1 MTEYCRGGSAI
12 AAPDGAWL
20 VEPVA
25 DDERLVIADLDVSLV
40 ARERQN
46 FDPAGH
52 YSRADI
58 FRVEVRSAR
67 RAASHYID

>member
-1 MTEYCRGGSAI
+1 
-12 AAPDGAWL
+12 
-20 VEPVA
+20 
-25 DDERLVIADLDVSLV
+25 VSLV

-58 FRVEVRSAR
+58 FRVEVDRLAERLRTTSTDAAAGEERTGPLR
-67 RAASHYID
+67 RVLGPIPDGKRADPDVA